1 MQRYLLLFVC
11 GGMLAAASC
20 KSSSSG
26 EKAAESAATHAGTAT
41 AKGTAVM
48 SFEKMTHDFGRIV
61 EGEKVEYSF
70 KFTNTGDKDLIIL
83 NATSSCGC
91 TVPEWPKEPV
101 KPGASGYM
109 KVIFDSHGK
118 DGYTEKAIHIQ
129 ANTNPPDVEGPSIT
143 CTVVKG

>member
-1 MQRYLLLFVC
+1 MQRYLFLLVC

-20 KSSSSG
+20 NSSSSG
-26 EKAAESAATHAGTAT
+26 EKAAESATTHAGTDST
-41 AKGTAVM
+41 KGTAVM
-48 SFEKMTHDFGRIV
+48 TFEKMTHDFGRIV

-118 DGYTEKAIHIQ
+118 DGYTEKAIQIQ
-129 ANTNPPDVEGPSIT
+129 ANTNPSDVAGPSIT